1 MFKKIT
7 SILAAL
13 LFTVSTSNS
22 AEFINILTGGTSGV
36 YYPLGSALT
45 KIYVIFLNILILF
58 KLFIFLNYRLK
69 KKLN

>member
-13 LFTVSTSNS
+13 MFTVSTSNS

-45 KIYVIFLNILILF
+45 KIYGDNIKGL
-58 KLFIFLNYRLK
+58 
-69 KKLN
+69 